1 MARIKQPAAPG
12 CLIRRQPAVAG
23 QFYPLKP
30 QELKAQIE
38 LFSDKIKPA
47 APKKDVI
54 ACMLPHAGY
63 LYSGLVAYNVVS
75 GIKIKNN
82 LIILGPN
89 HTGMGEPFSVM
100 DEGSWSLP
108 FGSVNI
114 NTVLAQKLL
123 DKVPFLSADTH
134 AHQFEHSI
142 EVELPLFQYL
152 KEDFTFVPIVIGS
165 NDFKSCQK
173 LGSAIAS
180 SIQELRMEKDT
191 LIVASSDMT
200 HYEDEKTAKEKDR
213 KAIAAI
219 EELDEEKLWARIDE
233 LDISMCGSAAA
244 IAMLSA
250 ARLLGAKK
258 GELVRYQTSGD
269 TTGDRS
275 SVVGYAGIIIY

>member
-1 MARIKQPAAPG
+1 
-12 CLIRRQPAVAG
+12 VAG

-30 QELKAQIE
+30 RELRAQIE
-38 LFSDKIKPA
+38 LFSEKIKPA
-47 APKKDVI
+47 ESKKDVI

-63 LYSGLVAYNVVS
+63 AYSGLVAYQVVS

-89 HTGMGEPFSVM
+89 HTGMGEPFSIM
-100 DEGSWSLP
+100 DEGSFSLP
-108 FGSVNI
+108 FGSLKI
-114 NTVLAQKLL
+114 NTALARKLL
-123 DKVPFLSADTH
+123 DKARFLNVDTR
-134 AHQFEHSI
+134 AHQSEHSI

-152 KEDFTFVPIVIGS
+152 KQDYTFVPIVIAS
-165 NDFKSCQK
+165 NDFKSCRE
-173 LGSAIAS
+173 LGLGIAS
-180 SIQELRMEKDT
+180 SVKELSMEKDT

-200 HYEDEKTAKEKDR
+200 HYEDEKTAREKDR
-213 KAIAAI
+213 EAIAAI
-219 EELDEEKLWARIDE
+219 EELDEEKLWARINE

-250 ARLLGAKK
+250 AKALGAKK
-258 GELVRYQTSGD
+258 GGLISYQTSGD

>member
-1 MARIKQPAAPG
+1 MAG
-12 CLIRRQPAVAG
+12 CLIRRQHAVAG

-30 QELKAQIE
+30 QELRRQIE

-47 APKKDVI
+47 APKKEVI

-63 LYSGLVAYNVVS
+63 IYSGLVAYTIVS
-75 GIKIKNN
+75 EIKIKNN

-89 HTGMGEPFSVM
+89 HTGMGESFSVM

-114 NTVLAQKLL
+114 NTVLARKLL
-123 DKVPFLSADTH
+123 DEADFLSADTH

-165 NDFKSCQK
+165 NDFKFCQK
-173 LGSAIAS
+173 LGLGIAS
-180 SIQELRMEKDT
+180 SIRELGMEKDT

-200 HYEDEKTAKEKDR
+200 HYEDEKSAKEKDR

-219 EELDEEKLWARIDE
+219 EELDEEKLWSRINE
-233 LDISMCGSAAA
+233 LDISMCGSAPAV
-244 IAMLSA
+244 AMLSA
-250 ARLLGAKK
+250 AKALGAKK
-258 GELVRYQTSGD
+258 GELVKYQTSGD
-269 TTGDRS
+269 TTGDKS